1 VKALINS
8 FNTGEVTP
16 LVVGRVDLENLRRA
30 CKSLSNFIARV
41 FGGAFRRPSMMH
53 VGMTI
58 DPARH
63 SRLIP
68 FTFSTV
74 KKFKIVLGHMTFQIH
89 NADTAAI
96 VLASS
101 AAPWT
106 ESQIDSVF
114 YTQVNNVMWLSHP
127 EVATQELIRLSDTT
141 WTLGPIP
148 WTLESAFPP
157 MRDTNTSATTLA
169 LAAVTGNGVLMTASA
184 DTFQAGHVGSYW
196 QVSHFRGVL
205 STELTFTPDPLRSG
219 QTADVTLGTTP
230 VVPPPV
236 WSWSPALPAVTQ
248 PQDWRITTSGQW
260 AGTLFVEQW
269 NVTDSAYDVVIQ
281 REIQT
286 GNQLSETGTGIGRF
300 RIRVKDV
307 TVSPG
312 STVTYTIGIGPTST
326 SPQTLSFVAPA
337 FANGPSNEITITGQ
351 WDLSTYGRWA
361 GEMYLEQKNPA
372 GLWDVLRRWTGAM
385 DRNISASGTVDGEA
399 ILRLRGANIY
409 AAPASDVAKGRWVL
423 EATDPLISGLVQV
436 VGYTGPRQVTVNVL
450 RAAYSTT
457 ATASWDEG
465 AFSAVRGYPGA
476 VAMHEQR
483 LIFAGTASQP
493 QTIFGSVTGDFRNFR
508 QTGLDDGSFV
518 YQIGAQENNPINW
531 LVSQDGLI
539 VGTDGDEWL
548 LTGGSNALTPSNVTT
563 KRQSG
568 YGSSRVQPVLVGST
582 VLFVQRGGL
591 SLREYVF
598 QWESQNYIAPNVTQL
613 FSHRTLAG
621 IRAVAFSQNP
631 EQILWVVTNDG
642 LLLSCTYRREEQVV
656 AWSAHPT
663 DGLVESVSSVYG
675 LPASGDEVWLIV
687 NRGGT
692 RRIERLRSGYWAAL
706 ERGEQVW
713 HADAAIEKTGT
724 FSTITGLAHIEGK
737 EVVII
742 ADGSE
747 MPPQRVTSN
756 SVSVPP
762 GTLHAVVGLPYESM
776 IQPMPFEVPLQDG
789 TAQGRK
795 FKVTELVVVLY
806 KSQAGQYGDSLT
818 APFYPLIT
826 RQATDD
832 PNTAPPAFTGM
843 KRLTTMSQYKD
854 DASVVV
860 KTSSIM
866 PLNVLSLIPTL
877 DVYGT

>member
-1 VKALINS
+1 MKALINS

-53 VGMTI
+53 VGITV
-58 DPARH
+58 DPSRH

-68 FTFSTV
+68 FTFSTQ
-74 KKFKIVLGHMTFQIH
+74 KKFKIVLGHLTFQIH

-96 VLASS
+96 VFASS

-114 YTQVNNVMWLSHP
+114 FTQVNNVMWLTHP
-127 EVATQELIRLSDTT
+127 DVPTQELIRLSDTV
-141 WTLGPIP
+141 WTLAPVP

-157 MRDTNTSATTLA
+157 MRDTNTSATTLR
-169 LAAVTGNGVLMTASA
+169 LAAVSGSGVLMTASA

-205 STELTFTPDPLRSG
+205 STELSFAPDPVRSG
-219 QTADVTLGTTP
+219 STADLVITAATWKIKTEGL
-230 VVPPPV
+230 
-236 WSWSPALPAVTQ
+236 WS
-248 PQDWRITTSGQW
+248 
-260 AGTLFVEQW
+260 GTLFVEKY
-269 NVTDSAYDVVIQ
+269 NTTDLAYDVEVQ
-281 REIQT
+281 REVTT
-286 GNQLSETGTGIGRF
+286 GNQLSESGFGTGNY

-312 STVTYTIGIGPTST
+312 SSITFTIGIGDTFT
-326 SPQTLSFVAPA
+326 SPKTLTFTAPA
-337 FANGPSNEITITGQ
+337 YIASSSTELSVTGQ

-361 GEMYLEQKNPA
+361 GDMYLEQKNAA

-385 DRNISASGTVDGEA
+385 DRNISASGTVDGTA
-399 ILRLRGANIY
+399 ILRLRSAGVY

-423 EATDPLISGLVQV
+423 EATEPLISGLVQV
-436 VGYTGPRQVTVNVL
+436 VSYTGPRQVSVNIL
-450 RAAYSTT
+450 RPAYSTDE
-457 ATASWDEG
+457 TASWDEG

-483 LIFAGTASQP
+483 LIFAGTSSQP

-548 LTGGSNALTPSNVTT
+548 LTGGANALTPSNVTT

-656 AWSAHPT
+656 AWSSHPT

-713 HADAAIEKTGT
+713 HADAAIEKVGS
-724 FSTITGLAHIEGK
+724 FASISGLAHIEGK
-737 EVVII
+737 EIVII

-747 MPPQRVTSN
+747 MPSQRVTSGE
-756 SVSVPP
+756 VSVPP
-762 GTLHAVVGLPYESM
+762 GTLHAVVGLPFESM

-789 TAQGRK
+789 SAQGRK
-795 FKVTELVVVLY
+795 FKVTELAVVLY
-806 KSQAGQYGDSLT
+806 RSQSGKYGDSEAAT
-818 APFYPLIT
+818 FYDLLT

-832 PNTAPPAFTGM
+832 PNTAPPAYTGM
-843 KRLTTMSQYKD
+843 KRLTTMSQYRD